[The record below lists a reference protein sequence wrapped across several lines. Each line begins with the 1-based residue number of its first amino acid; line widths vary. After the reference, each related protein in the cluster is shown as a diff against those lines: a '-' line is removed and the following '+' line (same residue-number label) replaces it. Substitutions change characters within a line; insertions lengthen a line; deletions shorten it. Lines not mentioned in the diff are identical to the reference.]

1 MSLPEKV
8 DCVVL
13 AGAPADDATR
23 EQYGVQWRSDVPI
36 AGRPMLHWLLDALKA
51 SGSIGELVVI
61 GVGEYPGCRFVAPG
75 ETFFDNFMR
84 GINALEGSE
93 TILVA
98 SSDIPLVTGEAVS
111 DFVREGLALQADLV
125 YPIIRK
131 DLCTSKYPQFKRTCL
146 SLGEGTFTG
155 GNMTLVRRSFAIK
168 CQDRIEALFQARK
181 KPLKLAAMIGF
192 GTLIRVV
199 LAQKVWPGF
208 VSVPA
213 IERAGERLVGG
224 RLRALDCRWPEIGE
238 DLDDIRDYQAAAE
251 LLPQARE
258 NMSPGSDIPAKP
270 TVHGTAS
277 GRNSL

>member
-1 MSLPEKV
+1 MNQPEKV

-23 EQYGVQWRSDVPI
+23 QQFGVEWRSDVPI
-36 AGRPMLHWLLDALKA
+36 SGRPMLHWLLDALKD
-51 SGSIGELVVI
+51 SGSIGQLVVV
-61 GVGEYPGCRFVAPG
+61 GAGEYPGCRFVVPG
-75 ETFFDNFMR
+75 ETFFENFMR

-111 DFVREGLALQADLV
+111 GFVREGLALQADLV

-131 DLCTSKYPQFKRTCL
+131 DLCSSRYPQFRRTCL
-146 SLGEGTFTG
+146 SLREGTFTG
-155 GNMTLVRRSFAIK
+155 GNMTLVRRSFAIR

-181 KPLKLAAMIGF
+181 KPLKLASMIGF
-192 GTLIRVV
+192 GTLLRVV
-199 LAQKVWPGF
+199 LAQKVWAGF

-224 RLRALDCRWPEIGE
+224 RLRGLDCRWPEIGE
-238 DLDDIRDYQAAAE
+238 DLDDIRDYQAAGE
-251 LLPQARE
+251 LLK
-258 NMSPGSDIPAKP
+258 NTVVSDSPGKQGV
-270 TVHGTAS
+270 TVS
-277 GRNSL
+277 EQ